1 MAQGIG
7 MIGLGVMGTR
17 MMAQIADHPE
27 LAVTVAWDPS
37 ADAVGKAHEAYPS
50 IKITDSAEAVVRD
63 SGVTCVYI
71 VSPPA
76 THLEYAHL
84 AFDHAKA
91 VLCEKPLA
99 LDAAAARAT
108 VERVERDGL
117 AAAINFPFSSSP
129 MLKAAKAELEA
140 EALGPLEGLEIVL
153 AYDQWPERWQVAAR
167 WLGLRAEGG
176 FVREVVTHMAFLTR
190 RLLGPLE
197 VQAARIDYPGDG
209 IGAETGIEARLS
221 AGGLPVTVHGRV
233 DPAATET
240 MHWTLTGRD
249 GALRVHDWYS
259 LSRRESEGDWEAVDL
274 GPGSPRAR
282 AYRAQLDSLSEML
295 AGRPHPIATFREGLE
310 VQLCVEELIRRGG
323 G

>member
-1 MAQGIG
+1 MPHGIG

-27 LAVTVAWDPS
+27 LELSAAWDPS
-37 ADAVGKAHEAYPS
+37 ADAAERARTTYPNLNLAE
-50 IKITDSAEAVVRD
+50 SAEAVIHD
-63 SGVTCVYI
+63 PAAACVYI
-71 VSPPA
+71 VSPPS
-76 THLEYAHL
+76 THLEYANQ
-84 AFDHAKA
+84 AFDRNKP

-99 LDAAAARAT
+99 IDANAARET
-108 VERVERDGL
+108 VERVEREGH

-129 MLKAAKAELEA
+129 VLHTVGAELEA
-140 EALGPLEGLEIVL
+140 GALGPLEGLEIVL

-197 VQAARIDYPGDG
+197 VEAARIDYPADG
-209 IGAETGIEARLS
+209 VGAETGIEARLA
-221 AGGLPVTVHGRV
+221 AGGLPITIHGRV
-233 DPAATET
+233 DPEATET

-259 LSRRESEGDWEAVDL
+259 LSRREGESDWTAVEL
-274 GPGSPRAR
+274 GPGSPRER
-282 AYRAQLDSLSEML
+282 AYRAQLDSLTEML
-295 AGRPHPIATFREGLE
+295 AGRSHPIATFREGLD

-323 G
+323 A